1 MRIPIGPLLNFED
14 GLNPR
19 TGSAFSAR
27 LSSTSPKD
35 FMFRYQLFDY
45 FNESG
50 GILCTQRFACT
61 HGVPMYTPVNTT
73 VPMWLYTTTTGPLVY
88 THIHVYPCH
97 IFITVG
103 IQRLKSK
110 KVIFH
115 YVKYSS
121 NNVHLI
127 I

>member
-35 FMFRYQLFDY
+35 FMFRCQLFDY

-50 GILCTQRFACT
+50 EILCTQRFACT

-73 VPMWLYTTTTGPLVY
+73 VPTNRTEYNLLNAQPLLSTKY
-88 THIHVYPCH
+88 EASR
-97 IFITVG
+97 G
-103 IQRLKSK
+103 IIL
-110 KVIFH
+110 
-115 YVKYSS
+115 
-121 NNVHLI
+121 
-127 I
+127 